1 MGQPCAEQADAGGR
15 FPTGFRQNPTPC
27 LRFNKVGVAAMPWWL
42 DLVLLGAAVLLWAKG
57 TDTPD
62 DVWSVFQKFLAF
74 VAVVVVLLGG
84 RQVLLEALVLAITFW
99 LPRASQFDEGPLD
112 RRG

>member
-1 MGQPCAEQADAGGR
+1 
-15 FPTGFRQNPTPC
+15 
-27 LRFNKVGVAAMPWWL
+27 MPWWL
-42 DLVLLGAAVLLWAKG
+42 DLVLLGSAVLLWSKA
-57 TDTPD
+57 TNTPD

-84 RQVLLEALVLAITFW
+84 RQLLLELLALSVTFW
-99 LPRASQFDEGPLD
+99 MPSAASFEDGPLD